1 MDPADQLT
9 AMVAPRPLW
18 PRAAEGFPSA
28 PTLPFISPERI
39 VVIPRGLL
47 PLTMTVSLRSCSRG
61 VPAMADGARGL
72 GAIWPLMFRDLTWTL
87 PA

>member
-1 MDPADQLT
+1 MNPADLLT
-9 AMVAPRPLW
+9 VQGHGGGSPHAGGLRGVGPREL
-18 PRAAEGFPSA
+18 AE
-28 PTLPFISPERI
+28 PERI